1 MVEMDRVL
9 VVAAHPDD
17 EVLGCGAT
25 IRKLIES
32 GAHVR
37 IVIIGEGSSC
47 RYPGDQLDSDE
58 VNAAIAQRRAFAEK
72 AMAVLGVSDV
82 WFGDFPCGRCD
93 IIPVIEIGKLVETH
107 IAQFLPDTVITHHCQ
122 DANSDH
128 RITFNA
134 VNTATRP
141 VPVVASAQ
149 YCVLKHQVQPNGDL
163 STPFNPACLLMY
175 QTRSTLKLRHLIAIL
190 KRRDVNFLSRARQK
204 G

>member
-1 MVEMDRVL
+1 MPL
-9 VVAAHPDD
+9 
-17 EVLGCGAT
+17 
-25 IRKLIES
+25 S
-32 GAHVR
+32 
-37 IVIIGEGSSC
+37 
-47 RYPGDQLDSDE
+47 GDQLDSDE

-82 WFGDFPCGRCD
+82 WFGDFPCGRFD

-141 VPVVASAQ
+141 VPGSCVRTVLCFETPSSTEWRFVDTFQPSLFIDVSDQINAKIAAFDCYFETEGREFPFPRSPKGLATLAQ
-149 YCVLKHQVQPNGDL
+149 LRGMQVGIEAAEAFVIVLLV
-163 STPFNPACLLMY
+163 
-175 QTRSTLKLRHLIAIL
+175 
-190 KRRDVNFLSRARQK
+190 
-204 G
+204 